1 MTPSAQANHR
11 LIHWLQSNPPAQ
23 IELFP
28 RPDNYEDAR
37 AYIKE
42 LAQQF
47 GMMFDE
53 LAREYADNM
62 PMKVDV
68 RECSSAIQTAVEETD
83 LFCSLY
89 EAAEITR
96 QDQLEAAE

>member
-11 LIHWLQSNPPAQ
+11 LIHWLQSNPPVQ
-23 IELFP
+23 IPIYPSANDF
-28 RPDNYEDAR
+28 EDAR
-37 AYIKE
+37 AYWKE
-42 LAQQF
+42 WAQQV
-47 GMMFDE
+47 GMMFHT
-53 LAREYADNM
+53 LAIEYADAM

-89 EAAEITR
+89 EAAEIAR